1 MIGFI
6 LMLSLG
12 WAGNSLLAPVLGVP
26 APGDCSQAVPVRA
39 GDPFLSLVIGADG
52 QALCTGVIL
61 PPSQVAYLLKLEA
74 YVKASERLHMLD
86 VDLLEQERDYLRD
99 QLTIATAAP
108 IWYERATVQRWA
120 GRVETLVA
128 VGLAASALSLGY
140 DAGRGN

>member
-1 MIGFI
+1 MIGFL
-6 LMLSLG
+6 LMLAVG
-12 WAGNSLLAPVLGVP
+12 WAGNSLLAPVPGVP
-26 APGDCSQAVPVRA
+26 APGDCPQAVPVRA

-61 PPSQVAYLLKLEA
+61 PPSQLAYLLKLEA

-86 VDLLEQERDYLRD
+86 VDLLKQERDYLRD

-108 IWYERATVQRWA
+108 IWYERTTVQRWA

>member
-1 MIGFI
+1 
-6 LMLSLG
+6 
-12 WAGNSLLAPVLGVP
+12 
-26 APGDCSQAVPVRA
+26 
-39 GDPFLSLVIGADG
+39 
-52 QALCTGVIL
+52 L
-61 PPSQVAYLLKLEA
+61 PPSQLAYLLKLEA

-86 VDLLEQERDYLRD
+86 VDLLKQERDFYRD